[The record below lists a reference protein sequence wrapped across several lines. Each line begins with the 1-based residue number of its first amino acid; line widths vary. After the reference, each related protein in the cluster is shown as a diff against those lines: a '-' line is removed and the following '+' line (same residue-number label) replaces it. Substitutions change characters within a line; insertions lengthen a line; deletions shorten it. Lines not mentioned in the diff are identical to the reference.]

1 MNIDHIEFWVG
12 NAKQT
17 AAYLAQKFDF
27 VYAAY
32 SGPET
37 GKNDSVSYLMKQGN
51 IKFLVTSSLKPT
63 TEISDWVSW
72 AGDGVRDIAFNVN
85 QFSDLFRNAAY
96 NQQYKIQYPRT
107 TYDDYGSIIETNI
120 KTYGEVIHSLSDTSN
135 YVGVFASGYKPYT
148 PWPIYYGSKVG
159 LTDIDHVVG
168 NVEKG
173 KLDYWVD
180 YYKRVFGFKEM
191 MHFSESDI
199 NTEYSSLRSTVVW
212 DGIGNIVLPINEPA
226 DGLRKSQIQEFL
238 DFNNGPGVQHIA
250 LRTNNILSSVER
262 LRNRGVQFLDIPKE
276 YYELTQ
282 ARVNLDLPWEKL
294 TKLGILVDKDE
305 QGYLLQ
311 IFTEPFGDRP
321 TLFFEIIQREG
332 SQGFG
337 AGNFKALF
345 QAIEK
350 EQEKR
355 GNL

>member
-1 MNIDHIEFWVG
+1 MKIDHIEFWVG

-37 GKNDSVSYLMKQGN
+37 GMPDSVAYLMQQGN

-63 TEISDWVSW
+63 TEIADWVSW
-72 AGDGVRDIAFNVN
+72 SGDGVRDIAFNVDHR
-85 QFSDLFRNAAY
+85 SDLFRNSMSLGKDPIIM
-96 NQQYKIQYPRT
+96 N
-107 TYDDYGSIIETNI
+107 DGYGFIIETNI
-120 KTYGEVIHSLSDTSN
+120 KTYGEVIHSLVDTSY
-135 YVGVFASGYKPYT
+135 YVGGVFAPGFEPYT
-148 PWPIYYGSKVG
+148 PWPTYYGSKVG

-173 KLDYWVD
+173 DLDYWVD

-199 NTEYSSLRSTVVW
+199 STEYSSLRSIVVW
-212 DGIGNIVLPINEPA
+212 DGIGDIVLPINEPA
-226 DGLRKSQIQEFL
+226 DGLRKSQIEEFL
-238 DFNNGPGVQHIA
+238 DYNTDAGVQHIA
-250 LRTNNILSSVER
+250 LRTDDILLSVER
-262 LRNRGVQFLDIPKE
+262 LRDRGVQFLDIPKE

-282 ARVNLDLPWEKL
+282 ARVNLDLPWKQL
-294 TKLGILVDKDE
+294 ANLGILVDKDE

-345 QAIEK
+345 EAIEK
-350 EQEKR
+350 QQEKR